1 MIKTKLGAMPKH
13 SVIALLLPFA
23 LASSCVHAQES
34 VYLESIRCLGGPY
47 GLQLPRD
54 LRQLRVMAP
63 LLHEKVGE
71 VEHWDGYTVT
81 RRTFYFEGLE
91 LGIADFSNDPSKWT
105 LTHAEL
111 SGAKWNHRSPFKLGQ
126 PVSRAHSLLGA
137 AAKGDGEL
145 KRSYGGDG
153 DSLQIR
159 SSAGHVT
166 GVSYR
171 CYSG

>member
-1 MIKTKLGAMPKH
+1 MRKY
-13 SVIALLLPFA
+13 SVIALLLT
-23 LASSCVHAQES
+23 LASAGSSVHAQET
-34 VYLESIRCLGGPY
+34 VYLEAIRCIGGPY
-47 GLQLPRD
+47 GLQLPSD

-63 LLHEKVGE
+63 LLREEVVE
-71 VEHWDGYTVT
+71 VEHADGYTVT
-81 RRTFYFEGLE
+81 RKTLYFEGLE
-91 LGIADFSNDPSKWT
+91 LGIADFSNDPSKWM

-137 AAKGDGEL
+137 AAKGDGGL

-153 DSLQIR
+153 DSLEIR
-159 SSAGHVT
+159 SSAGLVT